1 MIARPAMT
9 PAPAMQREAI
19 RRTVIAILAALL
31 PIRAVRPIRSL
42 GPLPLLRR
50 RLRLAAGDEGRQPF
64 DVFVVGR
71 LEVLLPG
78 LVMRLLLRILLRL
91 LVRLLVV
98 LWLRLLRLLV
108 LLRRLLLALI
118 VGLLLRRER
127 LAAHGRLVI
136 VAVVKRV
143 VGVIAALLRLLL
155 LIERRLGLPK
165 VFLRGGDQA
174 EIMLGVL
181 VVVFCRDRI
190 AGALRIAGQLQ
201 VFLGNVRGI
210 APDLQVRSIGLV
222 HARQWILVMVMMM
235 TTATTT
241 FTAVATPH
249 ALVLTVSHDLLF
261 RQPPFA
267 AALMPPFLFI
277 DSLFSG
283 LPFSP
288 CVTQCCRLTA
298 VNRRQMHPINPQRI
312 LSNRS
317 PHPRLDRGFA
327 NPRYARDCS
336 VQMRANR

>member
-1 MIARPAMT
+1 MPGARPGMRSIFDLGSAGRHRCIALVGHGMVARPAMT
-9 PAPAMQREAI
+9 PAPAMQREAV
-19 RRTVIAILAALL
+19 RRTVVAVLAALIVL
-31 PIRAVRPIRSL
+31 SIRTVRPIRPL

-78 LVMRLLLRILLRL
+78 LVMRLLLRLRILLRL
-91 LVRLLVV
+91 LVV
-98 LWLRLLRLLV
+98 LRLRLLRLLV

-155 LIERRLGLPK
+155 IERRLGLPK

-181 VVVFCRDRI
+181 VVVFGGDRI

-201 VFLGNVRGI
+201 VFLGNVRCI
-210 APDLQVRSIGLV
+210 APDLQVRSVGLV

-235 TTATTT
+235 TTTAA

-277 DSLFSG
+277 SSLSSR

-288 CVTQCCRLTA
+288 CVTPA
-298 VNRRQMHPINPQRI
+298 PDSPQ
-312 LSNRS
+312 
-317 PHPRLDRGFA
+317 
-327 NPRYARDCS
+327 
-336 VQMRANR
+336 

>member
-1 MIARPAMT
+1 MPGPTPGMRSIFDLRSAGRHRRVAFIGHGMVARPAMT
-9 PAPAMQREAI
+9 PATAMQREAI
-19 RRTVIAILAALL
+19 RRTVIAVLAALIVL
-31 PIRAVRPIRSL
+31 SIRTVRPIRPL

-78 LVMRLLLRILLRL
+78 LVMRLLLRLRILLRL
-91 LVRLLVV
+91 LVV
-98 LWLRLLRLLV
+98 LRLRLLRLLV

-155 LIERRLGLPK
+155 IERRLGLPK

-181 VVVFCRDRI
+181 VVVFGGDRI

-201 VFLGNVRGI
+201 VFLGNVRCI

-235 TTATTT
+235 TATTT

-249 ALVLTVSHDLLF
+249 ALVLTVSHDC
-261 RQPPFA
+261 
-267 AALMPPFLFI
+267 
-277 DSLFSG
+277 FS
-283 LPFSP
+283 
-288 CVTQCCRLTA
+288 
-298 VNRRQMHPINPQRI
+298 
-312 LSNRS
+312 
-317 PHPRLDRGFA
+317 A
-327 NPRYARDCS
+327 NPRLR
-336 VQMRANR
+336 RR

>member
-1 MIARPAMT
+1 
-9 PAPAMQREAI
+9 
-19 RRTVIAILAALL
+19 
-31 PIRAVRPIRSL
+31 
-42 GPLPLLRR
+42 LPLLRR

>member
-1 MIARPAMT
+1 LISEISKAMPGARPGIRSIFDLRSAGRHRRVALIGHGMIARPAMT

-19 RRTVIAILAALL
+19 RRTVIAILATLL

-181 VVVFCRDRI
+181 VVVFGGDRI

-201 VFLGNVRGI
+201 VFLGNVRCI

-235 TTATTT
+235 TATTT

-277 DSLFSG
+277 GLLLSS

-288 CVTQCCRLTA
+288 CVIHAPGSQ
-298 VNRRQMHPINPQRI
+298 Q
-312 LSNRS
+312 
-317 PHPRLDRGFA
+317 
-327 NPRYARDCS
+327 
-336 VQMRANR
+336 